1 MISLDIPSI
10 VPHVNVL
17 ILLMEVPQLLLQPLL
32 LQPLQLKPQQV
43 DVDLL
48 NGQMINGV
56 MMKTITQNALGMV
69 VRVVVMTS
77 IPSIVLHVN
86 VLILLMEVPQLLLQ
100 LQPQLLHNLHQ
111 QMHVD
116 LHNGQMINGAT
127 MKTTMKDVTLMV
139 ALVASTMLLDGIT

>member
-1 MISLDIPSI
+1 MQE
-10 VPHVNVL
+10 
-17 ILLMEVPQLLLQPLL
+17 LLMFWTGSNKIWALMEELDPQTLQELHNL
-32 LQPLQLKPQQV
+32 QV

-56 MMKTITQNALGMV
+56 MMKTTMQNALGMV
-69 VRVVVMTS
+69 VHVVVITS
-77 IPSIVLHVN
+77 IPSIVPHVN
-86 VLILLMEVPQLLLQ
+86 VLILLMEAPQLQLL

-139 ALVASTMLLDGIT
+139 ALVASMTLAVGT

>member
-1 MISLDIPSI
+1 MQELLMFWTGSNKIWALMGLDPQTLQEQHNLQVDVDLLNGQMINGVMMKTIMQNALGMVVHVVVMTSIPSI

-17 ILLMEVPQLLLQPLL
+17 ILLMEVPQLL
-32 LQPLQLKPQQV
+32 
-43 DVDLL
+43 
-48 NGQMINGV
+48 
-56 MMKTITQNALGMV
+56 
-69 VRVVVMTS
+69 
-77 IPSIVLHVN
+77 
-86 VLILLMEVPQLLLQ
+86 

-139 ALVASTMLLDGIT
+139 ELVASMTLVVGTHTVKIVSV

>member
-1 MISLDIPSI
+1 MINGVMRSTST
-10 VPHVNVL
+10 
-17 ILLMEVPQLLLQPLL
+17 LQELHNL
-32 LQPLQLKPQQV
+32 QV

-69 VRVVVMTS
+69 VHVVVMTS
-77 IPSIVLHVN
+77 IPSIAPHVN
-86 VLILLMEVPQLLLQ
+86 VLILLMEAPQLRP

-116 LHNGQMINGAT
+116 LHNGQMINGAM
-127 MKTTMKDVTLMV
+127 MKTTMKDVTMMV
-139 ALVASTMLLDGIT
+139 ALVASTMLLDGITTVKIANV